1 MVNYFDGQITDILP
15 ENIAKKPE
23 VQALS
28 YALQQGC
35 RLLYK
40 CSQKLYIYSDLDN
53 QPEEILDLM
62 AAELRTQFYGSNLD
76 IEKKKQLV
84 RNTLTWYMTAGT
96 PAAIEGLLSTVFGWG
111 RIEEWFEYGGRPYYF
126 KPVIGIEASQEE
138 INIFLKYLKL
148 IKNARSWLDAMVYS
162 GVIDHKDLENI
173 TLKNILTRITIPFWG
188 GFVFDG
194 TWIFDG
200 SMVFKNR
207 RRYGLSP
214 AIIYNARIITN
225 IDENKKFT
233 SLKHLFKTSIAEKCN
248 ARIINRYGIRI
259 CGYCLVI
266 IQKHVY
272 KIKVTNKIDLPH
284 IYNRWG
290 QHIKPDIKNRIVVS
304 FPVFSL
310 CIKHV
315 TKISFQAS
323 MDQNETA
330 GNFSAETKS
339 KDYWLFDGSV
349 KMDGNRKFNSIY
361 RKETE

>member
-1 MVNYFDGQITDILP
+1 MVSYFDGQISDILP

-40 CSQKLYIYSDLDN
+40 YSRRLYIYSNLDA
-53 QPEEILDLM
+53 QPEEIIDLM

-96 PAAIEGLLSTVFGWG
+96 PEAIEGLLSTVFGWG
-111 RIEEWFEYGGRPYYF
+111 RIEEWFEYGGRPFYF

-138 INIFLKYLKL
+138 VNIFLKFLKL
-148 IKNARSWLDAMVYS
+148 VKNTRSWLDAIVYS
-162 GVIDHKDLENI
+162 AVIDNKDLEKVV
-173 TLKNILTRITIPFWG
+173 LKNVLTRMAIPFWG

-194 TWIFDG
+194 TWLFDG

-207 RRYGLSP
+207 RRYGLGILVMHGIKIVSGQDKRLYIKYKLHIKLSEKCR
-214 AIIYNARIITN
+214 ALLTNHYCTRWLGYGAVAMQGHRFGITASK
-225 IDENKKFT
+225 ET
-233 SLKHLFKTSIAEKCN
+233 SLPCI
-248 ARIINRYGIRI
+248 
-259 CGYCLVI
+259 
-266 IQKHVY
+266 
-272 KIKVTNKIDLPH
+272 
-284 IYNRWG
+284 
-290 QHIKPDIKNRIVVS
+290 
-304 FPVFSL
+304 
-310 CIKHV
+310 CIKGKQYV
-315 TKISFQAS
+315 NTGTEASFAGKCSVYLKCGTEAS
-323 MDQNETA
+323 LQYHMPVNSSKETA
-330 GNFSAETKS
+330 GNFSVETKS

-349 KMDGNRKFNSIY
+349 KMDGSRKFNSVY